1 MPVKLTPSAQYAI
14 TVRLQYP
21 HKAGRIAEIART
33 VAAQNAVI
41 MAIDLVHIHRGM
53 VTRDYTI
60 ECSDTKH
67 AQAVLDSLKTLK
79 ELKLVSVSD
88 DTFLMHLGGK
98 LEIESKVPLQTRA
111 DLSMAYTP
119 GVARVCMAI
128 HDDYKT
134 SFNLTIRK
142 NCIAIVSD
150 GSAVLGLGNIGPA
163 AAMPV
168 MEGKAILF
176 KEFGHV
182 DAFPLCL
189 DTQDADEIVEF
200 VKWIAPTFGGVNLE
214 DISSP
219 RCFYIEER
227 LKTEVDIPV
236 FHDDQHGTA
245 VVVLAALINVL
256 KITGKD
262 PKKMKL
268 VVAGAGAAGVACTK
282 LLLKF
287 GVGNIVVCDSRGAI
301 HKGRDLGDNPPKQW
315 LVEHTNPHGEEGSLK
330 EVIKGADMFLGVSA
344 PGILERKDVKKMA
357 KDPVIFAMS
366 NPVPEI
372 MPEEAHGIASVIATG
387 RSDYPNQINNVLAF
401 PGIFRGALD
410 SRASDINEE
419 MKHAAA
425 EAIAGVIK
433 ATELSPDYV
442 IPSAFNRT
450 VAKKVASAVAR
461 AAHKTH
467 VGRRM
472 PKGTSIYHV

>member
-1 MPVKLTPSAQYAI
+1 MPTKFTPSAQYAV
-14 TVRLQYP
+14 TVRMQYP
-21 HKAGRIAEIART
+21 HAAGWIAKITGAIAS
-33 VAAQNAVI
+33 VDGVI
-41 MAIDLVHIHRGM
+41 AAIDFVGVHQGLA
-53 VTRDYTI
+53 TRDYTI
-60 ECSDTKH
+60 ECADTKH
-67 AQAVLDSLKTLK
+67 AQAILDVLKRLRGP
-79 ELKLVSVSD
+79 KLLSVSD

-98 LEIESKVPLQTRA
+98 LRVQSKVPLKTRA

-119 GVARVCMAI
+119 GVGRVCMAI
-128 HDDYKT
+128 HDEYKK

-176 KEFGHV
+176 KEFGGV
-182 DAFPLCL
+182 DAFPLCI
-189 DTQDADEIVEF
+189 DTQDPDEIVEF
-200 VKWIAPTFGGVNLE
+200 VKWVAPTFGGINLE

-227 LKTEVDIPV
+227 LKKELDIPV

-256 KITGKD
+256 RLTGRN
-262 PKKMKL
+262 PAKMKL

-282 LLLKF
+282 TLAQF
-287 GVGNIVVCDSRGAI
+287 GVGDIVVCDRSGAI
-301 HKGRDLGDNPPKQW
+301 CKGRDLGDNPAKQW
-315 LVEHTNPHGEEGSLK
+315 LAENTNRQGEQGTLK
-330 EVIKGADMFLGVSA
+330 QVLKGADMFLGVSG

-357 KDPVIFAMS
+357 KDPIIFAMS

-372 MPEEAHGIASVIATG
+372 MPEEVHGIASVVATG

-410 SRASDINEE
+410 ARASDINEQ

-425 EAIAGVIK
+425 HAIADVVK
-433 ATELSPDYV
+433 KDELAPEYI

-450 VAKKVASAVAR
+450 VCKVVAVAVAR
-461 AAHKTH
+461 AAHKTRVAH
-467 VGRRM
+467 RM
-472 PKGTSIYHV
+472 PKGTGIYHL